1 MSHNTESFI
10 YNKMELGFEN
20 QEKHFKCEPCGVAF
34 VKLTGLKQH
43 RKSDVCHALGRFSIC
58 CVLIGRE
65 RNPISIDLKF
75 FLSLR

>member
-43 RKSDVCHALGRFSIC
+43 RKSEVCHALGKFS
-58 CVLIGRE
+58 V
-65 RNPISIDLKF
+65 
-75 FLSLR
+75 